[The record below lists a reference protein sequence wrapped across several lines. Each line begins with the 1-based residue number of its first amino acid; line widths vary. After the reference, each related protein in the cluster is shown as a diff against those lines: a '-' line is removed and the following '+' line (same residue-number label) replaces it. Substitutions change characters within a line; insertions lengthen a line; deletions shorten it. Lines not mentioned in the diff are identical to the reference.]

1 MGHHL
6 HRQIRE
12 AVKTLLTG
20 LTTTGSKVYPNRLH
34 PLTDANLPG
43 LRIFMDD
50 EEVIDSGLDKTQTR
64 KPSLIVECCAK
75 VVTDLDDTLDLMSK
89 EVEVAMSGGITIST
103 AGGNF
108 WMDAE
113 YAGMQFDD
121 AMAEKP
127 AGVKRLRFFITYTV
141 ASNAPDVLI

>member
-1 MGHHL
+1 MGYHL

-34 PLTDANLPG
+34 PLTEANLPG

-50 EEVIDSGLDKTQTR
+50 EEVTGSGADKTQDR

-75 VVTDLDDTLDLMSK
+75 VATDLDDTLDQMSK
-89 EVEVAMSGGITIST
+89 EVEVALSGGITI
-103 AGGNF
+103 GGF

-127 AGVKRLRFFITYTV
+127 AGVKRLRFFITYTA

>member
-1 MGHHL
+1 MANHL

-12 AVKTLLTG
+12 AVEILLTG
-20 LTTTGSKVYPNRLH
+20 LTTTGARVYANRLQ

-43 LRIFMDD
+43 LRVFMDD
-50 EEVIDSGLDKTQTR
+50 EEVIESGIDKVQTR
-64 KPSLIVECCAK
+64 RLSMIVECCAK
-75 VVTDLDDTLDLMSK
+75 ANATLDDTLDAISK
-89 EVEVAMSGGITIST
+89 EVESALSGGITIGS
-103 AGGNF
+103 N

-121 AMAEKP
+121 ALADKP
-127 AGVKRLRFFITYTV
+127 VGVKRLRFSIIYMA

>member
-1 MGHHL
+1 MGYHL
-6 HRQIRE
+6 HRQIRA
-12 AVKTLLTG
+12 AVESLLG
-20 LTTTGSKVYPNRLH
+20 NLTTSGSRVYTNRLH
-34 PLTDANLPG
+34 PLTEANLPG

-50 EEVIDSGLDKTQTR
+50 EEVVDSGLDKTQTR
-64 KPSLIVECCAK
+64 KLSLIVECCAK
-75 VVTDLDDTLDLMSK
+75 VVTDLDDTLDQMSK
-89 EVEVAMSGGITIST
+89 EVEVALSGGITI
-103 AGGNF
+103 GGF

-127 AGVKRLRFFITYTV
+127 AGVKRLRFFITYTA